1 MPQWLLW
8 IFLIYKEKKPR
19 LVKPVLLL
27 MYGTVPGLLRR
38 SGQPLGWASI
48 RSTAI
53 FELGTVAS
61 TSHGRNLVFP
71 TKGVE
76 LFMTGPFVRLHP
88 QGRATSSQKKKN
100 HKLYGSKILNSSL
113 SYYPFDCCSCHQW
126 NIAQW
131 LCISYIQIQSIFL
144 VTWDSYRWIGE
155 WGSCQAFRRQKYGGF
170 KGIRLQQRLGLYWR
184 VHCPHK
190 VQGGIKHY
198 LSIKNKIQFIWRHCS
213 HSVECSSEGRF

>member
-1 MPQWLLW
+1 
-8 IFLIYKEKKPR
+8 
-19 LVKPVLLL
+19 

-61 TSHGRNLVFP
+61 TSHGPNLVFP

-76 LFMTGPFVRLHP
+76 LFMTDRSFGFIPKEGPRP
-88 QGRATSSQKKKN
+88 PQKKKN

-113 SYYPFDCCSCHQW
+113 SYYSFDCCSCHQW
-126 NIAQW
+126 NTAQW

-155 WGSCQAFRRQKYGGF
+155 WESCQAFRRQKYGGF
-170 KGIRLQQRLGLYWR
+170 KAIR
-184 VHCPHK
+184 
-190 VQGGIKHY
+190 
-198 LSIKNKIQFIWRHCS
+198 
-213 HSVECSSEGRF
+213 